1 MVRPAK
7 TLTAAVAAYCTELH
21 RIYAS
26 GGATGER
33 SSYGPLANLLNAV
46 GATLKPKV
54 FCVGEMANQGVGHP
68 DFGLYGARQ
77 AQRGRPRPDQIPE
90 RGVVEVKG
98 ADDDACLTATGQ
110 QVSRYRE
117 RYRLVL
123 VTNLRQFVL
132 VGEDNTGRPAKLE
145 TFQLA
150 ASAGDTPR
158 LGPPSAAPWSRA
170 NIQSWQSGLQPPAP
184 VEGCKEPVT
193 AAAPCSPP
201 EINPWKTFQGLSR
214 TAERTYPRSVP
225 QGKLLLPHAF

>member
-98 ADDDACLTATGQ
+98 ADDDAWLTATGQ

-150 ASAGDTPR
+150 ASAAAFRQALETPHALAR
-158 LGPPSAAPWSRA
+158 RVLLHGAGPTSRA
-170 NIQSWQSGLQPPAP
+170 GSLGY
-184 VEGCKEPVT
+184 
-193 AAAPCSPP
+193 SPP
-201 EINPWKTFQGLSR
+201 HL
-214 TAERTYPRSVP
+214 
-225 QGKLLLPHAF
+225 